1 IDYIMRK
8 YLENKIIKSV
18 SILDLGPDDFRMHFS
33 NPEADFTRFRR
44 QSFRDVV
51 KVGLLSPGSCM
62 KENLRHCFGVGSD
75 RPSASAYI
83 QQRDKLGVQAYRA
96 LFDHLKDPAEE
107 FTLVKD
113 KYLLVA
119 CDGSDIN
126 IHPNKD
132 DAGTLVYLS
141 NNPNGKVCNQLHLN
155 ALCAVP
161 DGYFLDYIIQEH
173 REMNEALACEQ
184 MLERHA
190 ACPDYPPSI
199 ISCDR
204 GYECYRL
211 MMRMSSLGLYFCIRA
226 KDINS
231 RSISQRYRDM
241 AEEDGQMDA
250 MITRKYTRCYTVFKN
265 PGLYPDYVYV
275 PKASI
280 NEFIPETR
288 NPAGMPRKGC
298 PSVIDFLEYSFRLV
312 RLKLSENSY
321 EVLLTN
327 LPETEFSTSDLK
339 ELYHLRWGVETAFR
353 QLKYDDCSSFSNT
366 RKKVAA
372 IGEIILSMIFHNI
385 CTSVL
390 LAFGRRLF
398 RRRRNR
404 KLLYKVSY
412 SDLAKTLR
420 LYASGRD
427 PTITIQKIVKELAMT
442 IQPVRS
448 GRAFSRILK
457 PRSFTP
463 FIYRAA

>member
-1 IDYIMRK
+1 
-8 YLENKIIKSV
+8 
-18 SILDLGPDDFRMHFS
+18 
-33 NPEADFTRFRR
+33 
-44 QSFRDVV
+44 
-51 KVGLLSPGSCM
+51 M

-83 QQRDKLGVQAYRA
+83 QQRDKLDVQAYRA
-96 LFDHLKDPAEE
+96 LFDHFRDPDEE
-107 FTLVKD
+107 FTLVRD

-132 DAGTLVYLS
+132 DAGTLVNLS
-141 NNPNGKVCNQLHLN
+141 NNPHGKVCNQLHLN
-155 ALCAVP
+155 VFSAVP
-161 DGYFLDYIIQEH
+161 DGHFLDYVIQEH
-173 REMNEALACEQ
+173 KEMNEIQACAQ
-184 MLERHA
+184 MMERM
-190 ACPDYPPSI
+190 PKGPGSLQSI
-199 ISCDR
+199 ITCDR
-204 GYECYRL
+204 GYESYHL
-211 MMRMSSLGLYFCIRA
+211 MMRASSLGLYFCIRA

-241 AEEDGQMDA
+241 VGEDGLLDTV
-250 MITRKYTRCYTVFKN
+250 ITRKYTRCSTVLRN
-265 PGLYPDYVYV
+265 PELYPDYVYV
-275 PKASI
+275 PPNSV
-280 NEFIPETR
+280 NEFIPKSR
-288 NPAGMPRKGC
+288 NPVGASRKGC
-298 PSVIDFLEYSFRLV
+298 PPVIDYHEYSFRLV

-327 LPETEFSTSDLK
+327 LPETEFPMSDLK

-372 IGEIILSMIFHNI
+372 IGEIILSLIFHNI

-390 LAFGRRLF
+390 VAFGRTRF
-398 RRRRNR
+398 SKSKNR

-412 SDLAKTLR
+412 SDLAKTMR

-427 PTITIQKIVKELAMT
+427 PTITIRKIVKELAMT
-442 IQPVRS
+442 IQPVRTD
-448 GRAFSRILK
+448 RVFSRILK
-457 PRSFTP
+457 PRSFIP